1 MIFPKGTLRVVSP
14 VTEDGNRPKI
24 VDGMPV
30 YKETFLPKTA
40 KRALERQNNNL
51 PNHLKKQIQEL
62 EEDYVEPTQEAGPVA
77 TQQVVK
83 QPLVVK
89 NKRGPKP
96 KNHAQTN

>member
-40 KRALERQNNNL
+40 KRMLERQNDRL
-51 PNHLKKQIQEL
+51 PNHLKKKIEVL
-62 EEDYVEPTQEAGPVA
+62 DEDYAVPEQGA
-77 TQQVVK
+77 QQVVVEK
-83 QPLVVK
+83 PK
-89 NKRGPKP
+89 GKPGPKP
-96 KNHAQTN
+96 KQHA

>member
-40 KRALERQNNNL
+40 KRNLERQNNNL
-51 PNHLKKQIQEL
+51 PNHLKKKIEVL
-62 EEDYVEPTQEAGPVA
+62 EDDYVEPTHDV
-77 TQQVVK
+77 QQVVVEK
-83 QPLVVK
+83 PK
-89 NKRGPKP
+89 GKPGPKP
-96 KNHAQTN
+96 KQNAQTN